1 MGMEVAQ
8 GGVQLAIEK
17 EKQPTDEKKLSNYI
31 SEFVGFF
38 LLFLAILY
46 Y

>member
-17 EKQPTDEKKLSNYI
+17 EKQPTDEKNTIRLH
-31 SEFVGFF
+31 
-38 LLFLAILY
+38 
-46 Y
+46 

>member
-17 EKQPTDEKKLSNYI
+17 EKQPDEKKLSDYI
-31 SEFVGFF
+31 SEFVGVF

>member
-17 EKQPTDEKKLSNYI
+17 EKQPDEKKTIRLH
-31 SEFVGFF
+31 
-38 LLFLAILY
+38 
-46 Y
+46 